1 MGKKKIKQQKNM
13 DYCTETKEKLRTRYQ
28 HESQEE
34 ESAGRNKQLSLWLWP
49 KEQPAAKMKTPN
61 S

>member
-1 MGKKKIKQQKNM
+1 M

-34 ESAGRNKQLSLWLWP
+34 ECRKKQ
-49 KEQPAAKMKTPN
+49 AA
-61 S
+61 